1 MSPPPIHVLVVDDSA
16 MTRGMLSE
24 LIGAQTD
31 MVVVG
36 TAATGHEAVRR
47 ATELQPDIVL
57 MDVHMPDLD
66 GIQAT
71 WLVSSKV
78 PLGAVIM
85 VTSEERI
92 DFLQKAMIAGA
103 YGYVLKPFGDGAK
116 LLETIRDT
124 YLRALGRQLQP
135 ALPPTN
141 GQVAEPGAPR
151 RLGKRVAV
159 FGAKGGVGRTLVA
172 VSLALALRQLTRES
186 VVLMD
191 ADFLFGD
198 ADLHLNLTTDRS
210 IIDLLPHI
218 EALDSKLVDQV
229 LGKHSSGVHLL
240 ARPPRP
246 EQADAIKDGDV
257 RTLVSS
263 LSMLYEWVVLDTPPS
278 YDDRMLAV
286 LDMADVYVVVLTAHV
301 GALRNTRHFLE
312 VARKLGYSED
322 RMCFVLNRANSSTNL
337 AFDDVAAVLGTRRIF
352 QLPSAGAQPT
362 QAVNHGHAFL
372 EEHPRSPFAKALQSL
387 AEHVRMV
394 ASDSVALRH

>member
-1 MSPPPIHVLVVDDSA
+1 MSPHPIHVLVVDDSA
-16 MTRGMLSE
+16 MTRGMLSQ
-24 LIGAQTD
+24 LVGAQAD

-36 TAATGHEAVRR
+36 TAASGHEAVRR
-47 ATELQPDIVL
+47 ADELQPDIVL

-78 PLGAVIM
+78 PLGGVIM

-103 YGYVLKPFGDGAK
+103 QGYVLKPFGDGAK

-124 YLRALGRQLQP
+124 HERLLDRQLRTD
-135 ALPPTN
+135 LPGSN
-141 GQVAEPGAPR
+141 GQLAAPGAPR
-151 RLGKRVAV
+151 RLGKRIAV

-172 VSLALALRQLTRES
+172 VSLALAMRQVTQEL

-198 ADLHLNLTTDRS
+198 ADLHLNLTTERS

-218 EALDSKLVDQV
+218 EALDSRLVDQV
-229 LGKHSSGVHLL
+229 VGKHSSGVHLL

-246 EQADAIKDGDV
+246 EQADAIKDSDV
-257 RTLVSS
+257 RTLISS
-263 LSMLYEWVVLDTPPS
+263 LGLLYEWVVLDTPPS

-286 LDMADVYVVVLTAHV
+286 LDLADVYVVVLAAHV

-322 RMCFVLNRANSSTNL
+322 RMCFVLNRANSSTDL
-337 AFDDVAAVLGTRRIF
+337 ALNDVASVVGTRRIF

-362 QAVNHGHAFL
+362 QAVNHGRAFL
-372 EEHPRSPFAKALQSL
+372 EEHPRGPFAKALQAL
-387 AEHVRMV
+387 AERVRMV
-394 ASDSVALRH
+394 ANDSVALRH

>member
-1 MSPPPIHVLVVDDSA
+1 MSPHPIHVLVVDDSG
-16 MTRGMLSE
+16 MTRSMLSQ
-24 LIGAQTD
+24 LIGGQDD

-57 MDVHMPDLD
+57 MDIHMPDLD

-71 WLVSSKV
+71 WLVSSKC
-78 PLGAVIM
+78 PLGGVIM

-103 YGYVLKPFGDGAK
+103 QGYVLKPYGDGAG
-116 LLETIRDT
+116 LLGTIRDT
-124 YLRALGRQLQP
+124 HQRLLDRQLRTDVP
-135 ALPPTN
+135 AN
-141 GQVAEPGAPR
+141 GEVAPAAPPR
-151 RLGKRVAV
+151 RVGKRVAV

-172 VSLALALRQLTRES
+172 VSLALAVRQLTQES

-198 ADLHLNLTTDRS
+198 ADLHLNLTNDRS
-210 IIDLLPHI
+210 ILDLLPHI
-218 EALDSKLVDQV
+218 EALDSQLVDQV
-229 LGKHSSGVHLL
+229 VGKHASGVHLIS
-240 ARPPRP
+240 RPPRP
-246 EQADAIKDGDV
+246 EQADAIKDGHI

-263 LSMLYEWVVLDTPPS
+263 LGMLYDWVVLDTPPS

-286 LDMADVYVVVLTAHV
+286 LDMADVYVVVLAPHL

-312 VARKLGYSED
+312 IAKKLGYSED
-322 RMCFVLNRANSSTNL
+322 RMCFVLNRANTSTDL
-337 AFDDVAAVLGTRRIF
+337 ALNDVASVVGTRRIF

-362 QAVNHGHAFL
+362 QAVNHGRGFL
-372 EEHPRSPFAKALQSL
+372 EEQPRAPLAKALQAL

>member
-1 MSPPPIHVLVVDDSA
+1 VSTHPIHVLVVDDSG
-16 MTRGMLSE
+16 MTRSMLSQ
-24 LIGAQTD
+24 LIGAQPD
-31 MVVVG
+31 MLVVG

-57 MDVHMPDLD
+57 MDIHMPDLD

-71 WLVSSKV
+71 WLVSSKC
-78 PLGAVIM
+78 PLGGVIM

-103 YGYVLKPFGDGAK
+103 QGYVLKPYGDGAG
-116 LLETIRDT
+116 LLATIRDT
-124 YLRALGRQLQP
+124 HQRLLDRQLRID
-135 ALPPTN
+135 LPSN
-141 GQVAEPGAPR
+141 GEIAAPVPPR

-172 VSLALALRQLTRES
+172 VSLALALRQLTQES

-198 ADLHLNLTTDRS
+198 ADLHLNLTNERS
-210 IIDLLPHI
+210 ILDLLPHI

-229 LGKHSSGVHLL
+229 VGKHSSGVHLL
-240 ARPPRP
+240 SRPPRP
-246 EQADAIKDGDV
+246 EQADAIKDGHL

-263 LSMLYEWVVLDTPPS
+263 LGMLYDWVVLDTPPS

-286 LDMADVYVVVLTAHV
+286 LDLADVYLVVLAPHL

-312 VARKLGYSED
+312 IAKKLGYSED
-322 RMCFVLNRANSSTNL
+322 RMCFVLNRANTATDL
-337 AFDDVAAVLGTRRIF
+337 ALNDVASVVGTRRIF

-362 QAVNHGHAFL
+362 QAINHGRGFL
-372 EEHPRSPFAKALQSL
+372 EEQPRAPLAKALQAL

-394 ASDSVALRH
+394 ASDSVALRR

>member
-1 MSPPPIHVLVVDDSA
+1 MSDQPMIHVLVVDDSA
-16 MTRGMLSE
+16 MTRGMLSQ
-24 LIGAQTD
+24 LIGAQAD
-31 MVVVG
+31 MVVAG
-36 TAATGHEAVRR
+36 TAASGHEAVRR
-47 ATELQPDIVL
+47 AMELQPDIVL

-78 PLGAVIM
+78 PLGGVVM

-103 YGYVLKPFGDGAK
+103 QGYVLKPFGDGVK
-116 LLETIRDT
+116 LLETIRETHHRMRD
-124 YLRALGRQLQP
+124 RQLRTDQ
-135 ALPPTN
+135 PTN
-141 GQVAEPGAPR
+141 GHAAPVAAPR
-151 RLGKRVAV
+151 RLGKRIAV

-172 VSLALALRQLTRES
+172 VSLALAMRQLTREA

-198 ADLHLNLTTDRS
+198 ADLHLNLTTARS
-210 IIDLLPHI
+210 ILDLLPHI

-229 LGKHSSGVHLL
+229 VGKHPSGVHLL

-263 LSMLYEWVVLDTPPS
+263 LGMLYDWVVLDTPPS

-286 LDMADVYVVVLTAHV
+286 LDLADVYIVVVTAHV

-312 VARKLGYSED
+312 VAKKLGYSED
-322 RMCFVLNRANSSTNL
+322 RMCFVLNRANSSTDL
-337 AFDDVAAVLGTRRIF
+337 ALNDVAAVVGTRRIF

-362 QAVNHGHAFL
+362 QAENHGRAFV
-372 EEHPRSPFAKALQSL
+372 EEYPRSSFAKAIQPL

-394 ASDSVALRH
+394 ASDSLALR

>member
-1 MSPPPIHVLVVDDSA
+1 VSPTPIHVLVVDDSA

-24 LIGAQTD
+24 LIGAQAD

-103 YGYVLKPFGDGAK
+103 YGYVLKPFGDGDR

-124 YLRALGRQLQP
+124 YQRVLGRQLQP

-141 GQVAEPGAPR
+141 GQVAEAAPR
-151 RLGKRVAV
+151 RMGKRVAI

-172 VSLALALRQLTRES
+172 VSLALALRQLTREA

-191 ADFLFGD
+191 CDFLFGD
-198 ADLHLNLTTDRS
+198 ADLHLSLTNERS
-210 IIDLLPHI
+210 ILDLLPHI

-246 EQADAIKDGDV
+246 EQADAIKDDDV
-257 RTLVSS
+257 RTLVTS

-286 LDMADVYVVVLTAHV
+286 LDMADVYVVVLMAHV

-322 RMCFVLNRANSSTNL
+322 RMCFVLNRANSATNL
-337 AFDDVAAVLGTRRIF
+337 AFDDVASVLGTRRIF
-352 QLPSAGAQPT
+352 QLPSAGPQPT
-362 QAVNHGHAFL
+362 QAVNHGRAFL
-372 EEHPRSPFAKALQSL
+372 EDQPRSPFARALHPL

-394 ASDSVALRH
+394 ATDSVALRR

>member
-1 MSPPPIHVLVVDDSA
+1 MSPPTIHVLVVDDSA

-124 YLRALGRQLQP
+124 YMRVLGRQLQP
-135 ALPPTN
+135 ALPSN
-141 GQVAEPGAPR
+141 GQIAEPGGPR

-198 ADLHLNLTTDRS
+198 VDLHLNLTTERS
-210 IIDLLPHI
+210 ILDLLPHI

-229 LGKHSSGVHLL
+229 VGKHSSGVHLL

-257 RTLVSS
+257 RILVSS

-286 LDMADVYVVVLTAHV
+286 LDLADVYVVVLAPHLGT
-301 GALRNTRHFLE
+301 LRNTRHFLE
-312 VARKLGYSED
+312 VAKKLGYSED
-322 RMCFVLNRANSSTNL
+322 RMCFVLNRANTSTDL
-337 AFDDVAAVLGTRRIF
+337 ALNDVAAVVGTRRIF

-362 QAVNHGHAFL
+362 QAVNHGRGFL
-372 EEHPRSPFAKALQSL
+372 EEQPRGPLAKALQSL

-394 ASDSVALRH
+394 ASDSVALRR

>member
-1 MSPPPIHVLVVDDSA
+1 MSAPPIQVLVVDDSGMA
-16 MTRGMLSE
+16 RSMLSQ
-24 LIGAQTD
+24 LIGAQPD
-31 MVVVG
+31 MLVVG

-57 MDVHMPDLD
+57 MDIHMPDLD

-71 WLVSSKV
+71 WLVSSKC
-78 PLGAVIM
+78 PLGGVIM

-92 DFLQKAMIAGA
+92 DFLQKAMTAGA
-103 YGYVLKPFGDGAK
+103 QGYVLKPYGDGVA
-116 LLETIRDT
+116 LLGTIRDT
-124 YLRALGRQLQP
+124 YQRLVDRRLRTDLSS
-135 ALPPTN
+135 N
-141 GQVAEPGAPR
+141 GATTVAAPPR
-151 RLGKRVAV
+151 RVGKRVAV

-172 VSLALALRQLTRES
+172 VSLALAMRQLTKES

-198 ADLHLNLTTDRS
+198 ADLHLNLTTERS

-229 LGKHSSGVHLL
+229 VGKHSSGVHLL
-240 ARPPRP
+240 SRPPRP
-246 EQADAIKDGDV
+246 EQADAIKDGDM

-263 LSMLYEWVVLDTPPS
+263 LGMLYEWVVLDTPPS

-286 LDMADVYVVVLTAHV
+286 LDLADVYVVVLAPHL

-312 VARKLGYSED
+312 IAKQLGYAED
-322 RMCFVLNRANSSTNL
+322 RMCFVLNRANTATDL
-337 AFDDVAAVLGTRRIF
+337 ALNNVASVVGTRRIF

-362 QAVNHGHAFL
+362 QAINRGRGFL
-372 EEHPRSPFAKALQSL
+372 EEQPRSPLAKALHAL

-394 ASDSVALRH
+394 ASDSLAMQR